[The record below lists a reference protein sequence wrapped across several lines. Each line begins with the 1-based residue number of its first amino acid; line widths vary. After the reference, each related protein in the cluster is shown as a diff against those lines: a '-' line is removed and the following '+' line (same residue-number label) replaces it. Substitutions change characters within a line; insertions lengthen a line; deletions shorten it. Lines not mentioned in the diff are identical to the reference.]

1 MSDKLQFVV
10 AFGSGRVA
18 ETSDKLKFVGH
29 FHRHFALLPNS
40 PTVSRRF
47 DILLGVKP
55 SHRILIEDYTPAVEK
70 AVMFVN
76 RLKSSLLSVRR
87 WVMPWMFI
95 AAT

>member
-1 MSDKLQFVV
+1 MRLVIAVHKERFSCEPPMS
-10 AFGSGRVA
+10 
-18 ETSDKLKFVGH
+18 
-29 FHRHFALLPNS
+29 
-40 PTVSRRF
+40 RF

-55 SHRILIEDYTPAVEK
+55 PHRMLIGDYTPAVEK